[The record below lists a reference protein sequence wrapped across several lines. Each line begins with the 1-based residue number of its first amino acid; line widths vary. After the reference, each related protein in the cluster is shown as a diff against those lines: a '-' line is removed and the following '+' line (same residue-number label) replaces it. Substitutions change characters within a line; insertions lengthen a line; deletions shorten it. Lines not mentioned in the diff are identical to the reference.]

1 MFQIYFFSHRE
12 KIKKICS
19 GVFLLSLFDNIKF
32 MISDKF
38 RRQLSR
44 EVQLWQREN
53 LIDAGQ
59 YERLSQ
65 RYQFDNLETIAR
77 NTFVSILIGLGSIL
91 IGIGAITFVAAN
103 WQEISRNFKVILLIS
118 SFVGTNIVAFHF
130 WRQNEDR
137 KRRLGQGLFIL
148 AALFLGAN
156 IGLMSQMFHISGSAY
171 ELFMAWALGVLIMTY
186 SLQITSLGIVAILL
200 MGLGYWGF
208 WVEFQSQQ
216 ITEVTKFIFLGQ
228 HMPLV
233 ATIVFIPLAYWCRSS
248 IIFSLACI
256 AICSALL
263 GNLQPIN
270 FSFFSFKATAWV
282 LVFAFVLPP
291 ALLWSYQ
298 DSWWVDLPI
307 SNQRKNSS
315 IWNLDRAKI
324 PFPIISQRLTY
335 WYLGVLFLWTSF
347 DEFWK
352 MFSRDNNS
360 SYYGNFTEIDW
371 FPTVDIILL
380 ALVAIVQW
388 GKLIYR
394 AIKSP
399 RQNNSQDI
407 IIAIFLSISA
417 IVPLWHSYNGEIVIV
432 ATTIFNILLFVFAAG
447 LIRSAL
453 NRGDRVAFWGGMLL
467 LIFRI
472 LGWTFAYDTE
482 LILKSLIFIGC
493 GIAVI
498 LLGLWF
504 EKHLH
509 RLHENKTVV

>member
-1 MFQIYFFSHRE
+1 
-12 KIKKICS
+12 
-19 GVFLLSLFDNIKF
+19 
-32 MISDKF
+32 MITDKF
-38 RRQLSR
+38 RRQLSC
-44 EVQLWQREN
+44 EAQLWQREN

-65 RYQFDNLETIAR
+65 RYKFDDLDVIAR
-77 NTFVSILIGLGSIL
+77 NTFISILIGLGSVL

-118 SFVGTNIVAFHF
+118 AFVGTNIVAFYF
-130 WRQNEDR
+130 WRQNEGGKQR
-137 KRRLGQGLFIL
+137 WGQGLFIV

-156 IGLMSQMFHISGSAY
+156 IGLMCQMFHISGSIY

-200 MGLGYWGF
+200 MGVGYWGF
-208 WVEFQSQQ
+208 WGEFQYQQ
-216 ITEVTKFIFLGQ
+216 ITDITKYIFLGQ

-233 ATIVFIPLAYWCRSS
+233 AMIVFVPLAYWCQSS
-248 IIFSLACI
+248 VIFTLACI
-256 AICSALL
+256 AVCSALL

-270 FSFFSFKATAWV
+270 FSFFSFKATTWILA
-282 LVFAFVLPP
+282 FAFVLPP

-298 DSWWVDLPI
+298 DSWWVDRPV
-307 SNQRKNSS
+307 SNERESFS

-324 PFPIISQRLTY
+324 PFSIISQRLTY
-335 WYLGVLFLWTSF
+335 WYLGVLFYFTSSRW
-347 DEFWK
+347 FWEI
-352 MFSRDNNS
+352 FSYANKNS
-360 SYYGNFTEIDW
+360 NYYSNETQTKLSW

-380 ALVAIVQW
+380 SLVAIVQW
-388 GKLIYR
+388 GRLIYR

-417 IVPLWHSYNGEIVIV
+417 IVPLWHSYNGEIVTV

-453 NRGDRVAFWGGMLL
+453 NRGDRIAFWGGMLL

-493 GIAVI
+493 GVAVI

-504 EKHLH
+504 EKHLN
-509 RLHENKTVV
+509 RLHENTTVISR